1 MYIVAGSNARY
12 FCIKRKTCNYKLRRS
27 QTKLYNAFYMKQF
40 IDDCYLTPE
49 ITVIQMEVEGVLA
62 ASNMESVIEKEEQ
75 DW

>member
-1 MYIVAGSNARY
+1 
-12 FCIKRKTCNYKLRRS
+12 
-27 QTKLYNAFYMKQF
+27 MKQF